1 MQRRSLV
8 AGIGAIAFGVLP
20 IVAFMVANP
29 PGGNYKASDVAD
41 FIAKGHR
48 PAVFVSIYLVLLSAV
63 GLLLLLA
70 RLRESIAE
78 GSRTTLFWGFSVSA
92 VAAWLVGYAIAISPS
107 VALAFSGGKLHSL
120 SAPVAYT
127 FSETGWV
134 VMYGAAGL
142 LLGCALLTFAAGA
155 VTLPAWIRWTTLVA
169 GIAALAAVAWF
180 PFFLVYLWA
189 IVVGVALVAIEL
201 RGSAQTVST
210 QPA

>member
-29 PGGNYKASDVAD
+29 PGGNYKASDIAD

-48 PAVFVSIYLVLLSAV
+48 PAVFVSVYLVLLSAV

-70 RLRESIAE
+70 RLRESIGE
-78 GSRTTLFWGFSVSA
+78 GSRATLFWGFSVGA
-92 VAAWLVGYAIAISPS
+92 VSSWLVGYAIAVSPS

-127 FSETGWV
+127 FSEAGWAA
-134 VMYGAAGL
+134 MFGAGGL
-142 LLGCALLTFAAGA
+142 LLGCALVTFAAGT
-155 VTLPAWIRWTTLVA
+155 VTLPTWIRWTTLVA
-169 GIAALAAVAWF
+169 GIAALAALAWF
-180 PFFLVYLWA
+180 PLFLVYIWA
-189 IVVGVALVAIEL
+189 IVVGVAVVVIEW
-201 RGSAQTVST
+201 RQAPQASAQ
-210 QPA
+210 PA

>member
-29 PGGNYKASDVAD
+29 PGGNYKASDIAD

-48 PAVFVSIYLVLLSAV
+48 PAVFVSVYLMLLSAV

-70 RLRESIAE
+70 RLRESIGA
-78 GSRTTLFWGFSVSA
+78 GSRETLFWGFSVAA
-92 VAAWLVGYAIAISPS
+92 VAAWFVGYAIAISPS
-107 VALAFSGGKLHSL
+107 LALAFSGGKLHSL

-127 FSETGWV
+127 FSEAGWAA
-134 VMYGAAGL
+134 MYGAGGL

-189 IVVGVALVAIEL
+189 IVVGVALVTIEWPQ
-201 RGSAQTVST
+201 SAQTVST